1 MTISRAQI
9 SIAAS
14 VLALGTAAFVVL
26 SNEAASRRAM
36 LDNLLK
42 QKDQVA
48 VLRAENSRLAENA
61 AKVQSQRAQVAELEQ
76 LRLELASLQAQL
88 KAATHQNTEAPP
100 QTSTEPPFAGPF
112 FERNQV
118 DVRPTVKFRARPV
131 VPPEV
136 RALGITNART
146 TLDYIVDEN
155 GKVRNLT
162 VLSTTVPVIG
172 ESEAAAVR
180 ASEFAPAQKDGHA
193 VAVHMRQTS
202 SFATAT
208 LVPVAGETP
217 PTTAKLPT
225 LVPVPWF

>member
-1 MTISRAQI
+1 
-9 SIAAS
+9 
-14 VLALGTAAFVVL
+14 
-26 SNEAASRRAM
+26 M

-42 QKDQVA
+42 RKDQVA

-76 LRLELASLQAQL
+76 LRLGLASLQAQL
-88 KAATHQNTEAPP
+88 KAATHQNTESPP

-131 VPPEV
+131 IPPEV
-136 RALGITNART
+136 RALGLTNART
-146 TLDYIVDEN
+146 TLDFIVDEN

-162 VLSTTVPVIG
+162 VLSATVPAIG

-202 SFATAT
+202 SFATGT
-208 LVPVAGETP
+208 LVPVTDGTP
-217 PTTAKLPT
+217 LPSTNSTTLIPA
-225 LVPVPWF
+225 PWF